1 MLETVKQTINNL
13 PCISFSRYYSE
24 YVMDIQDQII
34 ENEISNVRRSLL
46 NPVMLN
52 YIVDKEFR
60 GLEYDK

>member
-34 ENEISNVRRSLL
+34 ENEISSVRRSLL
-46 NPVMLN
+46 NPLMLD
-52 YIVDKEFR
+52 YIVDREFR
-60 GLEYDK
+60 SFRL

>member
-34 ENEISNVRRSLL
+34 ENEISSVRRSLL
-46 NPVMLN
+46 NPLMLD

-60 GLEYDK
+60 SFRL